1 MTTDVGI
8 VVGIKADDSGA
19 RVIKKSL
26 NDVASASRSVA
37 NENKRLEQQIR
48 STTTATQGLGNA
60 FKAMFAAYGA
70 KEIIRMADQYTVM
83 EARIN
88 NITKSAR
95 ETTRVMGELRKISS
109 DTGSEMETSL
119 SILQRLSFV
128 RDEIKATNN
137 DMLAFTETVTK
148 LGVTSGALPEAMKA
162 GLTQLGQALS
172 SQYTRAEEFNS
183 IMENI
188 PAVGKAI
195 ADELGVTTGQL
206 RLLVVEGKLLS
217 SDVFAA
223 LLNQTEKVRAE
234 FEQFPKTASQGAKQ
248 MASSFDQIIAQ
259 ANAATGA
266 TNGIGMALRGVGEGA
281 KAIYDGLGTTFD
293 YLVAGIQEGVN
304 LIDIAI
310 NKVKQSINDVSR
322 FIPGYEGTNF
332 GLSPTVEV
340 GSVFAAANAARKA
353 RERAL
358 FGDDFASAIT
368 PDQRGISQDYA
379 KIAAGL
385 NVDKKAVREAEK
397 ARKKAEQ
404 EAKRQQQE
412 LDSAIN
418 GSRTQFEKLN
428 DEIEHLEK
436 LKGVAKTT
444 EQVAL
449 LNRGIAN
456 TRAEM
461 DKLRV
466 QAELDSPTGQ
476 AFQRLAKSIDDSF
489 SDAWRNAFSLDKNG
503 SIFKRMLDGIKS
515 MFVNFLADLS
525 YQAAIRPLVVSLIGA
540 GAGAAGISPG
550 AQASVL
556 GTGGISNG
564 FSLASAGSSLL
575 GVGKSLLAGG
585 SITGGLGQFAGKA
598 SAFFGG
604 NFSQNLAVQK
614 FFTNAGTL
622 GNLAGGFAGGLGA
635 NLLGLGSKN
644 AYVNAGL
651 GTLGG
656 LAGSAFGP
664 LGSAAGSF
672 LGTAIGGLFG
682 GGKPSN
688 KEQAGYIDLANL
700 RRTLGGQ
707 TGKKYSA
714 QNAGAVK
721 SILDNIEAVV
731 NAVTSAGGSASGTIG
746 VAVGSRDGYKIN
758 GRSYGNNAAAFNA
771 DIIKM
776 LEKSI
781 TGLDSTFSTILKKVG
796 VANGGNLAEA
806 FAFGQQYR
814 DTLDPAGAQTRAMA
828 EAIKVLDQNM
838 TAAIKTATELGLP
851 IDEYTKALQKQKDVA
866 IGALKAQ
873 QAGFSSLEEMTRT
886 FDSFFNGQA
895 LGANSSLTPLQK
907 LQTAQSSFGDL
918 LKKAQGGDLS
928 VTQDLLS
935 SANTLLGVGRDVYA
949 SGTDFSGLE
958 SFVRS
963 SVQSIAQQTGYTG
976 QNVSYSIISTNQQ
989 LVASTNEQTLAI
1001 QDLKAEMYRLSN
1013 KLAALKVAA

>member
-19 RVIKKSL
+19 RIIKRSL
-26 NDVASASRSVA
+26 DDVASTSRKAV
-37 NENKRLEQQIR
+37 NENQRLEQQIR
-48 STTTATQGLGNA
+48 STTSAAQGLGNA
-60 FKAMFAAYGA
+60 FKAMAAAYGVR
-70 KEIIRMADQYTVM
+70 EIIRTADQFTVM

-88 NITKSAR
+88 GITKSTR

-128 RDEIKATNN
+128 RSEIKATNN

-195 ADELGVTTGQL
+195 ADQLGVTTGQM

-248 MASSFDQIIAQ
+248 MASSFEQVIAQ

-266 TNGIGMALRGVGEGA
+266 TNGIGMALRVVGEGA

-322 FIPGYEGTNF
+322 LIPGYDGTSF
-332 GLSPTVEV
+332 SLSPTVEV
-340 GSVFAAANAARKA
+340 GSVFSAANAARKA
-353 RERAL
+353 REKGL
-358 FGDDFASAIT
+358 FGDDFASVIT
-368 PDQRGISQDYA
+368 PNKRAISQDYA
-379 KIAAGL
+379 QIAAGL
-385 NVDKKAVREAEK
+385 GGDKKAAREAEK
-397 ARKKAEQ
+397 ARKKAER
-404 EAKRQQQE
+404 EALKEQKE
-412 LDSAIN
+412 LQNDLDDAVKS
-418 GSRTQFEKLN
+418 SRNEYEKLY
-428 DEIEHLEK
+428 DRMAEMER
-436 LKGVAKTT
+436 LKPLAKTAEQT
-444 EQVAL
+444 EAITK
-449 LNRGIAN
+449 NIAN
-456 TRAEM
+456 AREEL

-466 QAELDSPTGQ
+466 QAELDSPAGKT
-476 AFQRLAKSIDDSF
+476 FQRFAKSIDDSF

-503 SIFKRMLDGIKS
+503 SIFKRMLDGIKG

-525 YQAAIRPLVVSLIGA
+525 YQALIRPIVVSLIGA
-540 GAGAAGISPG
+540 GAGAAGISSG

-556 GTGGISNG
+556 GTGTSGISNG

-598 SAFFGG
+598 SAFLGG

-622 GNLAGGFAGGLGA
+622 GNLAGGFAGGIGA
-635 NLLGLGSKN
+635 NLLGLGNKN
-644 AYVNAGL
+644 PYVNAAT
-651 GTLGG
+651 GTIGG
-656 LAGSAFGP
+656 LIGSVGGP
-664 LGSAAGSF
+664 LGAAAGSF
-672 LGTAIGGLFG
+672 LGTALGGLFG
-682 GGKPSN
+682 GKKPSDMSQTGVIN
-688 KEQAGYIDLANL
+688 LSNLGTYKEGMTGKKFSQQNADFRDSILNEVSSLANL
-700 RRTLGGQ
+700 LKSVGGQ
-707 TGKKYSA
+707 
-714 QNAGAVK
+714 
-721 SILDNIEAVV
+721 L
-731 NAVTSAGGSASGTIG
+731 SGN
-746 VAVGSRDGYKIN
+746 VGFTVGNRDGLRLQ
-758 GRSYGNNAAAFNA
+758 GVGNFGTNSQAFIAA
-771 DIIKM
+771 IMQKV
-776 LEKSI
+776 
-781 TGLDSTFSTILKKVG
+781 LDSTTGLSETFQKIVKVVG
-796 VANGGNLAEA
+796 PNTGSLSEA
-806 FAFGQQYR
+806 FTFGQWYDSLGKTVDPLKEPMQALNDQF
-814 DTLDPAGAQTRAMA
+814 DTMFGWANKLGFPLEKINA
-828 EAIKVLDQNM
+828 EYAKQ
-838 TAAIKTATELGLP
+838 KTALEGN
-851 IDEYTKALQKQKDVA
+851 I
-866 IGALKAQ
+866 KAQ
-873 QAGFSSLEEMTRT
+873 QAGFSSFEQLTAA
-886 FDSFFNGQA
+886 FDGFFTGQV
-895 LGANSSLTPLQK
+895 LGTNSSLNPLQK
-907 LQTAQSSFGDL
+907 LNVAQSGFDSL

-928 VTQDLLS
+928 VTPDLLA

-949 SGTDFSGLE
+949 SGADFSGLE
-958 SFVRS
+958 GFVKS
-963 SVQSIAQQTGYTG
+963 SVQSVAKQTGYSG
-976 QNVSYSIISTNQQ
+976 QNVASSIISTNQSVVEEIRAMREDIGR
-989 LVASTNEQTLAI
+989 LVAENF
-1001 QDLKAEMYRLSN
+1001 RLSN
-1013 KLAALKVAA
+1013 KLAAAA